1 MLIIKL
7 ALRNI
12 MHAGLRS
19 WLNIFVLSFAF
30 VLIVMLEGLY
40 DGMSQQIKDA
50 MIDSEI
56 GGGQF
61 WQKDYDPY
69 DPFSYEKSHAPIPEN
84 LSNEIR
90 KGNATAVL
98 VVPTAIFPKGHI
110 QSALLKG
117 ISPDQ
122 KVLKL
127 PSSSL
132 KSEDTTEIPGLI
144 GSRMAQSTGLQI
156 GDDLSIRFKNSH
168 GTFDARDIRIVQ
180 IMNTNVQSIDKD
192 QIWVPLE
199 SLRSLYLAPDE
210 ATIVT
215 LKKGISHVPAGNP
228 GWILRDHGFLLK
240 DLNDYIKQKKASAT
254 FMFILLLGM
263 ALLAVFDT
271 QVLAIFRRRKEM
283 GTLMALGM
291 TRWNVISLFTLEG
304 CMLGILAF
312 IIGSIYGIPLL
323 AYLAT
328 TGISLPRMV
337 GQVGISLGSVLYPK
351 YGLQLYFVTSIILFI
366 SVIIVSFLPTRRI
379 TRLKPTDA
387 LRGKM
392 S

>member
-312 IIGSIYGIPLL
+312 IVGSIYGIPLL

>member
-199 SLRSLYLAPDE
+199 TLRSLYLAPDE

>member
-156 GDDLSIRFKNSH
+156 GDDLSIRFKNLH

-199 SLRSLYLAPDE
+199 TLRSLYLAPDE